1 MNKVKVRK
9 IGNSLGVI
17 LPKES
22 GVHEGDLLDL
32 DIEADKIILGKKEAQ
47 LAQDRAIIEKAF
59 EDVDNGKL
67 LTEADMARKFGK
79 YGWHD

>member
-1 MNKVKVRK
+1 M
-9 IGNSLGVI
+9 
-17 LPKES
+17 
-22 GVHEGDLLDL
+22 
-32 DIEADKIILGKKEAQ
+32 DIEADKIVLGKKEAQ
-47 LAQDRAIIEKAF
+47 LAQDRATIEKAF